1 MAFSRKIC
9 LYTTFLGSIFCFN
22 LHAHSDDLSAES
34 NPAPLEKVASAI
46 KNDVYLTLITRVAA
60 KTAIELTAGKADA
73 AKVFSGKT
81 VGKEIANAALNE
93 VAPLQKEANFIVKH
107 ADLVAPVLLANAL
120 DKKEISNL
128 MNKETA
134 IALLKKELGKGLF
147 INPDFQKLETLN
159 DALFF
164 AADFG
169 AEIALDDHGFND
181 SKEFND
187 GINPVTPAKARTL
200 QNGLK
205 KAISSKIITPLIMA
219 KVGNDFARAIAKS
232 KNKNV
237 QKAISNL
244 FEKLVV
250 STIVNAALNVKK

>member
-22 LHAHSDDLSAES
+22 LHANSDDLSAES

-60 KTAIELTAGKADA
+60 KTVIELTAGKADTA
-73 AKVFSGKT
+73 NVFSGKT
-81 VGKEIANAALNE
+81 VAKEIANAALNE
-93 VAPLQKEANFIVKH
+93 VAPLQKEANFVVKH
-107 ADLVAPVLLANAL
+107 ADLVTPILLTNAL
-120 DKKEISNL
+120 DKKDVKNL

-169 AEIALDDHGFND
+169 AEVVLDDKNLNNGFGD
-181 SKEFND
+181 AAGTF
-187 GINPVTPAKARTL
+187 R
-200 QNGLK
+200 NGLK
-205 KAISSKIITPLIMA
+205 KAISSKIITPLIME